1 MNLKDHDKLS
11 LLLDQSIKTI
21 ENSIISYIVWWPS
34 LSVWLTN
41 GNSISGESCDSIGLR
56 ISHTSFCGGSK
67 NTNIFPR
74 KSISVL
80 ASSYN
85 S

>member
-1 MNLKDHDKLS
+1 MNLKGHDKLS

-41 GNSISGESCDSIGLR
+41 GNSISGESCDSIGLVVLR
-56 ISHTSFCGGSK
+56 IL
-67 NTNIFPR
+67 IFFHVNRLMFWHLQINPE
-74 KSISVL
+74 SLQVC
-80 ASSYN
+80 
-85 S
+85 

>member
-1 MNLKDHDKLS
+1 MNLKGHDKLS

-41 GNSISGESCDSIGLR
+41 GNSISGESCDSLR

-74 KSISVL
+74 KSINVL
-80 ASSYN
+80 ASSN
-85 S
+85 KS